1 MTEVE
6 TKLRRGLEAFAAET
20 VVVAAPPPVGSIK
33 LCTHIER
40 GRSQRWP
47 KLALAIVVGTVVTAG
62 AATAAGVLPGP
73 VESMLREFRSWGFE
87 ANQGAERMAWVTDGD
102 FGLPTYGFTQLHG
115 DDRVW
120 SERKDS

>member
-20 VVVAAPPPVGSIK
+20 VVVASPPPVGSIK
-33 LCTHIER
+33 LRAHIER

-62 AATAAGVLPGP
+62 AATAACPAQTRGID
-73 VESMLREFRSWGFE
+73 
-87 ANQGAERMAWVTDGD
+87 AA
-102 FGLPTYGFTQLHG
+102 
-115 DDRVW
+115 
-120 SERKDS
+120 